1 VHVSMASNDAVIGDL
16 ARYLPQ
22 LDIPSEQVSA
32 TNWFRRV
39 LSLEPDP
46 PLDEVIQSGA
56 VPKLVSFLGR
66 DDDPKLQF
74 EAAWAL
80 TNICAGNHHQV
91 QFVVNQPGAVR
102 SFVQLLYSS
111 ADDIRE
117 QASWALGNMA
127 GDSTTVRDQVLA
139 AGAAAAMAHLCASFA
154 EQTRMSTIRN
164 CMWTVSNMVR
174 GKPLPPLETI
184 RCLIPALAQQVNS
197 TDLDSVSDACWALSY
212 ISDGS
217 DDRCV
222 VVVDKPLVLMYA
234 ATLCNSRLL
243 RFS

>member
-1 VHVSMASNDAVIGDL
+1 
-16 ARYLPQ
+16 
-22 LDIPSEQVSA
+22 
-32 TNWFRRV
+32 
-39 LSLEPDP
+39 
-46 PLDEVIQSGA
+46 
-56 VPKLVSFLGR
+56 
-66 DDDPKLQF
+66 
-74 EAAWAL
+74 
-80 TNICAGNHHQV
+80 
-91 QFVVNQPGAVR
+91 
-102 SFVQLLYSS
+102 
-111 ADDIRE
+111 
-117 QASWALGNMA
+117 MA

-139 AGAAAAMAHLCASFA
+139 AGAAAAMAHLCASFTA
-154 EQTRMSTIRN
+154 QTRMSTIRN